1 MGHDISINEVIKD
14 KKSWFNIKRFKIGN
28 TDFKKPEKSLDS
40 KSLTQVVYESLP
52 RTDDLKFAEYTK
64 VIKNYSD
71 MHSVYDETD
80 DYKIGNYF
88 GKRAWLRNIPTI
100 VNLTLE
106 FNPLKAVRKLDQMSG
121 FFDLYYQ
128 YSNQML
134 TVPNVRT
141 MKGAA
146 KNKTRIIDLK
156 GYAEF
161 VDGVYQI
168 LNTKNNKPIFVPI
181 SLRMSAAEIV
191 ELIEHYLRKQY
202 YYYWIDFEGK
212 PVNEEKLGRLRHLF
226 RRLEDKQYL
235 DRALCYFTNVRRE
248 ITSNVKLE
256 RSPASDVLC
265 ALAGANIVGV
275 DREPPRYNPDGPP
288 VPPPPPEH
296 KARLLDADSYYYK
309 KSRNQSMH
317 PKEKYATHNAL
328 VISKELKRQS
338 DEFLRNH
345 SLNSF
350 LEKKDMLT
358 QYRDG
363 TILKDLLSR
372 DSQGSLTDFL

>member
-1 MGHDISINEVIKD
+1 LGHDISINEVIKD

-28 TDFKKPEKSLDS
+28 TDFQKPEKSLDS
-40 KSLTQVVYESLP
+40 KAISQSVYEALP
-52 RTDDLKFAEYTK
+52 RTDDLKFSEFTK

-71 MHSVYDETD
+71 MQGVYNQTD
-80 DYKIGNYF
+80 DYKIASYF
-88 GKRAWLRNIPTI
+88 GKKTWLGNVPN
-100 VNLTLE
+100 VVSLTLE
-106 FNPLKAVRKLDQMSG
+106 FNPLKEVRKISHLSG

-128 YSNQML
+128 YSNLML

-141 MKGAA
+141 IKGLG
-146 KNKTRIIDLK
+146 KKKTNIIDLK
-156 GYAEF
+156 GYTEF

-181 SLRMSAAEIV
+181 SLRMSAAELV
-191 ELIEHYLRKQY
+191 NLMEHYLKKQY
-202 YYYWIDFEGK
+202 HYYWIDFEGK

-226 RRLEDKQYL
+226 RRLEEREYL
-235 DRALCYFTNVRRE
+235 DRSICYFTNVRRE
-248 ITSNVKLE
+248 ITSNAKLE

-275 DREPPRYNPDGPP
+275 DREPPRYNPDGPS

-296 KARLLDADSYYYK
+296 KARLLDVESYYYK
-309 KSRNQSMH
+309 KSRNQNMH
-317 PKEKYATHNAL
+317 PKERYVTHNAL
-328 VISKELKRQS
+328 EISKELKRQS
-338 DEFLRNH
+338 DEFMKH
-345 SLNSF
+345 HALNTF
-350 LEKKDMLT
+350 LGKKDMLT

-372 DSQGSLTDFL
+372 ESHGSLADFL

>member
-161 VDGVYQI
+161 VDAVYQI

-191 ELIEHYLRKQY
+191 ELIEHYLMKQY